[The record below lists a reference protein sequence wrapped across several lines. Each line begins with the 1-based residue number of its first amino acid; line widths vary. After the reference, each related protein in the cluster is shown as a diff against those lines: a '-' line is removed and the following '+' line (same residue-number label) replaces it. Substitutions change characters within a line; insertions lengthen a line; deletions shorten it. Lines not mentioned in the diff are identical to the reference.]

1 MKKLGPKYISGILVG
16 MQMVCIL
23 FLLVKVPSL
32 QSDLWA
38 LIVSFAGLMLG
49 FWAVV
54 SMKLDNL
61 SVTPDVKKDARLVMA
76 GPYKVIRHP
85 MYSAVLLTFIP
96 FVIDRPSVF
105 LCVVYMALLTTLVIK
120 LNYEETLL
128 KIHFKGY
135 EAYSKKSWR
144 LIPFIY

>member
-1 MKKLGPKYISGILVG
+1 MKFGVKCKSGILVG

-23 FLLVKVPSL
+23 FLLVKIPL
-32 QSDLWA
+32 LKSDQWA
-38 LIVSFAGLMLG
+38 LIVSFIGLALG

-54 SMKLDNL
+54 TMKLDNL
-61 SVTPDVKKDARLVMA
+61 SVTPDVKQDARMVMA

-85 MYSAVLLTFIP
+85 MYSAVLLTFLP
-96 FVIDRPSVF
+96 FVLDRPSLFLSIVF
-105 LCVVYMALLTTLVIK
+105 LSLLTTLVIK

-128 KIHFKGY
+128 KNHFKEY
-135 EAYSKKSWR
+135 EEYAKHSWR

>member
-1 MKKLGPKYISGILVG
+1 MTIGPKCKSGILVG

-23 FLLVKVPSL
+23 FLLVKIPAL

-38 LIVSFAGLMLG
+38 LIVSFIGLALG
-49 FWAVV
+49 FWAVLT
-54 SMKLDNL
+54 MQLDNL
-61 SVTPDVKKDARLVMA
+61 SVTPDVKKDARLVIA

-85 MYSAVLLTFIP
+85 MYSAVLLTFLP
-96 FVIDRPSVF
+96 FVLDRPSLF
-105 LCVVYMALLTTLVIK
+105 LCIVFMALLTTLVIK

-128 KIHFKGY
+128 KTHFKDY
-135 EAYSKKSWR
+135 EEYSKHSWR

>member
-1 MKKLGPKYISGILVG
+1 MKFGAKCKSGILVG

-23 FLLVKVPSL
+23 FLLVKIPAL
-32 QSDLWA
+32 QADLWA
-38 LIVSFAGLMLG
+38 LIVSFIGLALG

-54 SMKLDNL
+54 TMKLDNL
-61 SVTPDVKKDARLVMA
+61 SVTPDVKQDARLVVA

-85 MYSAVLLTFIP
+85 MYSAVLLTFLP
-96 FVIDRPSVF
+96 FVLDRPSLF
-105 LCVVYMALLTTLVIK
+105 LSIIFLLLLTTLVIK

-128 KIHFKGY
+128 KNHFKDY
-135 EAYSKKSWR
+135 EEYAKHSWR

>member
-1 MKKLGPKYISGILVG
+1 MMIGPKCKSGILVG

-23 FLLVKVPSL
+23 FLLVKIPAL

-38 LIVSFAGLMLG
+38 LIVSFIGLALG

-54 SMKLDNL
+54 TMKLDNL
-61 SVTPDVKKDARLVMA
+61 NVTPDVKQDARLVTS

-85 MYSAVLLTFIP
+85 MYSAVLLTFMP
-96 FVIDRPSVF
+96 FVLDRPSLFLSIVF
-105 LCVVYMALLTTLVIK
+105 MALLTTLLIK

-128 KIHFKGY
+128 KTHFKYY
-135 EAYSKKSWR
+135 EEYSKHSWR

>member
-1 MKKLGPKYISGILVG
+1 MKFGAKCKSGILVG

-23 FLLVKVPSL
+23 FLLVKIPAL

-38 LIVSFAGLMLG
+38 LIVSFIGLALG

-54 SMKLDNL
+54 TMKLDNL
-61 SVTPDVKKDARLVMA
+61 SVTPDVKQDARFVVA

-85 MYSAVLLTFIP
+85 MYSAVLLTFLP
-96 FVIDRPSVF
+96 FVLDRPSLFLSIVF
-105 LCVVYMALLTTLVIK
+105 LSLLTTLVIK
-120 LNYEETLL
+120 LNYEESLL
-128 KIHFKGY
+128 KNHFKEY
-135 EAYSKKSWR
+135 EEYTKHSWR

>member
-1 MKKLGPKYISGILVG
+1 MTIGPKTKSGILVG

-23 FLLVKVPSL
+23 FLLVKIPAL

-38 LIVSFAGLMLG
+38 LIVSFIGLTLG

-54 SMKLDNL
+54 TMKLDNL
-61 SVTPDVKKDARLVMA
+61 SVTPDVKQDARMVVA

-85 MYSAVLLTFIP
+85 MYSAVLLTFLP
-96 FVIDRPSVF
+96 FVLDRPSLFLSIVF
-105 LCVVYMALLTTLVIK
+105 LLLLTTLIIK
-120 LNYEETLL
+120 LNYEESLL
-128 KIHFKGY
+128 KNYFKEY
-135 EAYSKKSWR
+135 EEYAKHSWR